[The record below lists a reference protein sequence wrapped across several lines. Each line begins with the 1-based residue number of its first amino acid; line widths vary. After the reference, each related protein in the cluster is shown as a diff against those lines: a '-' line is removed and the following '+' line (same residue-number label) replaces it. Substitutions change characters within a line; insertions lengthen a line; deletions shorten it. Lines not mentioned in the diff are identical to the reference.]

1 MKMYLKKSW
10 KQHMLVTCNKFIIN
24 IEELG
29 AGTPIYFL
37 HGFAGTTQS
46 WKTVASI
53 FAKKFKCYL
62 IGAVGNRQLK
72 ENVVFGPKYC
82 RGNKLMKSNVN
93 I

>member
-1 MKMYLKKSW
+1 
-10 KQHMLVTCNKFIIN
+10 MLVTCNKFIIN

-29 AGTPIYFL
+29 TGSPIYFL

-62 IGAVGNRQLK
+62 IDLPGHG
-72 ENVVFGPKYC
+72 
-82 RGNKLMKSNVN
+82 KSNSPLDIN
-93 I
+93 QYSMSNLTKL